1 MKKIILGVTVLLSFI
16 SLTSCDKDYNT
27 IGSEVVGNDHFDFE
41 KRDISVLVQNSLTG
55 PVQSNNLPVNHLGI
69 LNDPAFGITK
79 ASFVTQLEL
88 LTENPIIGNEGTQV
102 IDSVYVYIPY
112 FVDSDLTETDTDGS
126 KTYVLDSVYNYNET
140 SKFKLHVYENGYFLR
155 DFDPADNFQSSQKYY
170 TNDKA
175 SKIDPNK
182 GSELLNNS
190 SDLSQNELFYISNK
204 EIVIYETDG
213 IGNYVDENGNVLTNQ
228 TDVTLRIVKERKAPG
243 IWLDLKKS
251 FFEQMLFGSAANG
264 KLYNNALFKDYM
276 RGLVFEVEEITPGV
290 GSMATLDLSKAEFK
304 VLFKSENTITN
315 PDGSSEITTTRKTL
329 NLGIGYNGS
338 NRKAN
343 TINLMDYSLNAD
355 FNNNFVGGVNVNSG
369 QKMYIKGGDGAIV
382 YIDIPQADIDML
394 RAENILVN
402 EANLVFYIDKSESS
416 GMGNSSQYEP
426 ERIYLF
432 DATNNT
438 PILDYFSDPST
449 NQDVKKNKSS
459 FGGIIE
465 KEEVNSNEP
474 KKGIK
479 YKIKL
484 TSHINRVING
494 DSDENENIRLGL
506 VVTENINV
514 SSNAFVFLN
523 SSTRVPLGSVMSP
536 LGTVLH
542 GPNSTEVYTDPDTGE
557 DIPMKL
563 KLELFYTKPN

>member
-1 MKKIILGVTVLLSFI
+1 
-16 SLTSCDKDYNT
+16 
-27 IGSEVVGNDHFDFE
+27 
-41 KRDISVLVQNSLTG
+41 
-55 PVQSNNLPVNHLGI
+55 
-69 LNDPAFGITK
+69 
-79 ASFVTQLEL
+79 
-88 LTENPIIGNEGTQV
+88 
-102 IDSVYVYIPY
+102 
-112 FVDSDLTETDTDGS
+112 
-126 KTYVLDSVYNYNET
+126 
-140 SKFKLHVYENGYFLR
+140 
-155 DFDPADNFQSSQKYY
+155 
-170 TNDKA
+170 
-175 SKIDPNK
+175 
-182 GSELLNNS
+182 
-190 SDLSQNELFYISNK
+190 
-204 EIVIYETDG
+204 
-213 IGNYVDENGNVLTNQ
+213 
-228 TDVTLRIVKERKAPG
+228 
-243 IWLDLKKS
+243 
-251 FFEQMLFGSAANG
+251 
-264 KLYNNALFKDYM
+264 
-276 RGLVFEVEEITPGV
+276 
-290 GSMATLDLSKAEFK
+290 
-304 VLFKSENTITN
+304 
-315 PDGSSEITTTRKTL
+315 
-329 NLGIGYNGS
+329 
-338 NRKAN
+338 
-343 TINLMDYSLNAD
+343 
-355 FNNNFVGGVNVNSG
+355 
-369 QKMYIKGGDGAIV
+369 
-382 YIDIPQADIDML
+382 ML